1 MMPTSRRARETTQRG
16 GHRARR
22 ISTTKLRVP
31 TAAEIADYIA
41 KERGTK
47 QGDRHLLTVLRG
59 DPLGR
64 VVRIED
70 ADIVI
75 GRGDNASFVLDD
87 VGLSWVHARIFR
99 RGEHIFVEDL
109 GSTNGTFVG
118 DHRVREPVEISDG
131 ARIRLGGHT
140 VLKLSLADELEEEA
154 AQRLFESTVKDALT
168 SVHNRR
174 YLLERLASEIS
185 FAQRHSDTIAVLLVD
200 IDHFKQINDLHGHHV
215 GDGVLRVV
223 AAAMQRI
230 LRPEDLLARF
240 GGDEFVIVTRRITRE
255 NALILAERLRSHVAE
270 LTLPLEDSSRVTIS
284 IGMTFAGP
292 AHAYKAP
299 EALLGEA
306 DAAMYD
312 AKHHGRNC
320 VIAHG

>member
-1 MMPTSRRARETTQRG
+1 MMPTSRRPRDTGHRPA
-16 GHRARR
+16 HRARR

-31 TAAEIADYIA
+31 TAAEIADFVA
-41 KERGTK
+41 KERAAPA
-47 QGDRHLLTVLRG
+47 GDRYLLTVLRG

-64 VVRIED
+64 VVRVED

-75 GRGDNASFVLDD
+75 GRGENASFVLDD
-87 VGLSWVHARIFR
+87 PGLSWVHARIFR
-99 RGEHIFVEDL
+99 RGEHIYVEDL

-118 DHRVREPVEISDG
+118 ERRIREPTQIVDG
-131 ARIRLGGHT
+131 TRIRLGGHT
-140 VLKLSLADELEEEA
+140 VLKLTCADELEEEA
-154 AQRLFESTVKDALT
+154 AQRLYESTVKDALT

-200 IDHFKQINDLHGHHV
+200 IDHFKQINDVHGHHV
-215 GDGVLRVV
+215 GDAVLRVV

-255 NALILAERLRSHVAE
+255 NAHILAERLRSHIAG
-270 LTLPLEDSSRVTIS
+270 LSLPLEDSSNISIS

-292 AHAYKAP
+292 EHAYKAP

-306 DAAMYD
+306 DAAMYE
-312 AKHHGRNC
+312 AKHLGRNR
-320 VIAHG
+320 VVEHG

>member
-1 MMPTSRRARETTQRG
+1 MMPTSRRPRDPGSRASR
-16 GHRARR
+16 RARR

-31 TAAEIADYIA
+31 TAAEIAEFQP
-41 KERGTK
+41 KERAAPA
-47 QGDRHLLTVLRG
+47 GDRYLLTVLRG

-64 VVRIED
+64 VVRIAD
-70 ADIVI
+70 SDIVI
-75 GRGDNASFVLDD
+75 GRGENASFVLDD
-87 VGLSWVHARIFR
+87 PALSWVHARIFR
-99 RGEHIFVEDL
+99 RGQQIFVEDL

-118 DHRVREPVEISDG
+118 ERRIREPTQVTDG

-140 VLKLSLADELEEEA
+140 VLKLTLSDELEEEA
-154 AQRLFESTVKDALT
+154 AQRLYESTVKDALT

-185 FAQRHSDTIAVLLVD
+185 FAQRHADTIAVLLVD
-200 IDHFKQINDLHGHHV
+200 IDHFKQINDVHGHHV
-215 GDGVLRVV
+215 GDAVLRVI

-255 NALILAERLRSHVAE
+255 NAHILAERLRSHVAS
-270 LTLPLEDSSRVTIS
+270 LSLPLDGVENLTVS
-284 IGMTFAGP
+284 IGLTFAGP
-292 AHAYKAP
+292 EHTQKTP

-306 DAAMYD
+306 DIAMYE
-312 AKHHGRNC
+312 AKHLGRNR
-320 VIAHG
+320 VVEHG